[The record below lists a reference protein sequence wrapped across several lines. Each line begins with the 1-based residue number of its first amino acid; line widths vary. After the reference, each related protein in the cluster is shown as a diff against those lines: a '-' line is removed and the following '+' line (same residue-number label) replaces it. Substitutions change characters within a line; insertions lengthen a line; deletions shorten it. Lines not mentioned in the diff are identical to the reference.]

1 MCSMLL
7 RLVSALLTLLF
18 VGSVHLY
25 IMWETV
31 RRPYVLVAMSAPQT
45 VAHFCTWQRKWLCYW
60 KRASAASLLWLCGI
74 LNQKGWWKCSP
85 TFFRGPIATTRVFQ
99 GHRFPPLI
107 TSTYTHTHVWCR
119 LSEKRLHGSYDSEA
133 ARVIKHLKVDVWC
146 HWLYLEAREHGAHA
160 HTHTHTH
167 QLTGPGQCGA
177 ADWLMSVSIR
187 KSSSDVCV
195 FLSVKSV
202 CVSCWCMVGVC
213 ETCSRCVC
221 LFVTAV
227 WCSEHDCL
235 VSWGQCRCA

>member
-107 TSTYTHTHVWCR
+107 TSTYTHTHTHTCVMQVVR
-119 LSEKRLHGSYDSEA
+119 EA
-133 ARVIKHLKVDVWC
+133 TARFLWQRSSKSDKASKSGCLMPLTVFRSQRTWST
-146 HWLYLEAREHGAHA
+146 R
-160 HTHTHTH
+160 THTHTNS
-167 QLTGPGQCGA
+167 PGQANVERLTDWCRCLYANPQVTCVYFCLWKACACHADVWLVYARHAAGA
-177 ADWLMSVSIR
+177 
-187 KSSSDVCV
+187 CV
-195 FLSVKSV
+195 FL
-202 CVSCWCMVGVC
+202 
-213 ETCSRCVC
+213 
-221 LFVTAV
+221 
-227 WCSEHDCL
+227 
-235 VSWGQCRCA
+235 

>member
-1 MCSMLL
+1 MHKQVSTTSCPSVYYTYSSMCSMLL

-107 TSTYTHTHVWCR
+107 TSTYTHTHVCDAGCQR
-119 LSEKRLHGSYDSEA
+119 
-133 ARVIKHLKVDVWC
+133 
-146 HWLYLEAREHGAHA
+146 
-160 HTHTHTH
+160 
-167 QLTGPGQCGA
+167 
-177 ADWLMSVSIR
+177 
-187 KSSSDVCV
+187 SDCTVP
-195 FLSVKSV
+195 
-202 CVSCWCMVGVC
+202 M
-213 ETCSRCVC
+213 
-221 LFVTAV
+221 TAKQQE
-227 WCSEHDCL
+227 W
-235 VSWGQCRCA
+235 